1 MLVTHSFAHLSHA
14 HQSLGNQ
21 AMQLYLPHDRQP
33 LRLGVLCMLCAAP
46 SIYHGNARH
55 QVNREAVAGGQ
66 RPEGAH
72 PPHLPVSHRGP
83 CSHCG
88 AEQAYHPALEYCF
101 KFLLLITTLNRL
113 IVLLLVL

>member
-46 SIYHGNARH
+46 SIYHGNARAD
-55 QVNREAVAGGQ
+55 NVASSEPRSSG
-66 RPEGAH
+66 RRTKA
-72 PPHLPVSHRGP
+72 
-83 CSHCG
+83 
-88 AEQAYHPALEYCF
+88 
-101 KFLLLITTLNRL
+101 
-113 IVLLLVL
+113 